1 MGREVLTKRS
11 VVEMVMG
18 LEVLTVEM
26 VLGREV
32 LTKRR
37 HVEMVMG
44 REVLTKRHVLFALEA
59 MLGFRCRGFSGSI
72 CE

>member
-1 MGREVLTKRS
+1 MGRKVLTKRS

-18 LEVLTVEM
+18 LEVLT
-26 VLGREV
+26 
-32 LTKRR
+32 KR
-37 HVEMVMG
+37 HVVEMVMG
-44 REVLTKRHVLFALEA
+44 REVLTKRRVLLALEA